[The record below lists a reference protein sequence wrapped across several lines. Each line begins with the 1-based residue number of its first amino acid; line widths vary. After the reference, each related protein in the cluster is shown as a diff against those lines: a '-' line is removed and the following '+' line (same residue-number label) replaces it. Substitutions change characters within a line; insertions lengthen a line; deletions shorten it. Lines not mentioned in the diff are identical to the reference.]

1 MPSLSLPNA
10 GTLKR
15 GLTVLSVAIG
25 LSLTGCGSDTPT
37 TRVSTE
43 DPPKASPYIIFV
55 RSPVQFKHVQYRII
69 RVSVV
74 GSVADEIAKMSIS
87 DSSDQAK
94 FEISREKIPDT
105 SFLLLEISPTSSSAV
120 YFDPIAKKD
129 VAFPLNKKLRALVVY
144 NPAGGESRTY
154 KIDPFSELSY
164 RRSLYRTGQLDQSAV
179 DQPNF
184 SLFSPQAIST
194 SNSEIESIF
203 QVQPTTY
210 GLDFDEISKLK
221 RTQQNARSFTDL
233 LFSVGHL
240 KNFSNQFPSA
250 TAPWFDFVDLVE
262 RDISDGD
269 LDGMTLAGVGDNG
282 AFSDQL
288 ADNRKLALQPVK
300 YNTNPENNNI
310 TILVDQQKDQRLTF
324 NTALG
329 EVIKGHFGTIFPAA
343 SEELGFINSINYAE
357 LKTQGGTSLSSAN
370 FSLRS
375 SGAGNFNRAFGLFG
389 DALSKNA
396 LTADVN
402 STATNN
408 NTGVVNDIEQLAGR
422 YRNGNCVL
430 NIGLNGRVTLTNGAS
445 TIDSSINRDLQDNLF
460 RATNTSTDYV
470 LNVGKPSDNTFIQ
483 LRIANVNAADK
494 TPLRLVSATAGRSLL
509 DQPDQLSTVDFSC
522 TF

>member
-15 GLTVLSVAIG
+15 SLTVLSVAIG

-37 TRVSTE
+37 TRVSEPETPQI
-43 DPPKASPYIIFV
+43 PPYTIYV
-55 RSPVQFKHVQYRII
+55 RSPVSFQHVQYRILNASTGSEI
-69 RVSVV
+69 MKQTVSE
-74 GSVADEIAKMSIS
+74 AS
-87 DSSDQAK
+87 DLVEFKVPAVNFPAQ
-94 FEISREKIPDT
+94 T
-105 SFLLLEISPTSSSAV
+105 FLLIEVSASNTDAS
-120 YFDPIAKKD
+120 YFDPILNKR
-129 VAFPLNKKLRALVVY
+129 VSFPLTKKLRALVINNRV
-144 NPAGGESRTY
+144 NTATY

-184 SLFSPQAIST
+184 SLFNAQTIST

-310 TILVDQQKDQRLTF
+310 TILADQQKDQRLTF

-357 LKTQGGTSLSSAN
+357 LKTQGGTSLSSAS